1 MFFKTDVSQTS
12 QESICVGVTCVAA
25 EGLLNVDIA
34 ISQQQLLFRNLVK
47 NFIKRDSMAA
57 TSLKSHFGM
66 GVLL

>member
-1 MFFKTDVSQTS
+1 MFPKLHRKALVL
-12 QESICVGVTCVAA
+12 ESLVLQA

-57 TSLKSHFGM
+57 TLLKSHFGM
-66 GVLL
+66 GALL

>member
-1 MFFKTDVSQTS
+1 ML
-12 QESICVGVTCVAA
+12 ESVVLQA

-57 TSLKSHFGM
+57 TLLKSHFGM